1 LSAELPIF
9 NRDREAR
16 EHKEARA
23 RRVGELRPELIALL
37 IDTAAPH
44 LRGQIAIH
52 WSTGARVSSLIYG
65 CRLCDYLA
73 VPGREQITFHD
84 TKNGQR
90 VEAAVHHPGRPR
102 SWPNISRGAAISRIA
117 RGTAFSD

>member
-90 VEAAVHHPGRPR
+90 VEAAVHHP
-102 SWPNISRGAAISRIA
+102 WAAAIMAEYLAWRGHLADRA
-117 RGTAFSD
+117 RDRFF